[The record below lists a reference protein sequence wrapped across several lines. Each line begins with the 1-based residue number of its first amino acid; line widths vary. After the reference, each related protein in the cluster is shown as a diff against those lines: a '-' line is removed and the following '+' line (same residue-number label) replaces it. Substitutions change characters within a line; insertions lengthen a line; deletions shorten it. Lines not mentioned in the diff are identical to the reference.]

1 MPEQL
6 NKMEAMLAELS
17 GKVDALY
24 ESSEKMRKYFLWTLV
39 VTLAVIILPL
49 FILPMLLPAFL
60 SSVALPAGL

>member
-1 MPEQL
+1 
-6 NKMEAMLAELS
+6 MLAELS